1 MSYHLIQM
9 SEPRNIIEVIDFLRT
24 LHKPSEFDFSRANLK
39 PNKEKRFMAFIHSL
53 HMSPSEAIRIIT
65 HLTKEELVKGP
76 SPAKMTERTPFNLV
90 MTKDRWIF
98 KHNHIY
104 DEVGHSVTIVIYI
117 KIIINDLNQRLV
129 VVESFHQ
136 DM

>member
-1 MSYHLIQM
+1 MPYHLIQM

-76 SPAKMTERTPFNLV
+76 SPSEDDRT
-90 MTKDRWIF
+90 
-98 KHNHIY
+98 H
-104 DEVGHSVTIVIYI
+104 TIRLG
-117 KIIINDLNQRLV
+117 DDQRPLDIQTQP
-129 VVESFHQ
+129 HL
-136 DM
+136 